1 MTTIN
6 LNDEQWD
13 FDRKQ
18 PGYDMKRRA
27 VGAALGGE
35 LLGASLFELQP
46 GQRAWPYHTHYG
58 NEEMLIVLAG
68 TPTLRTPDGEQE
80 LRAGDTAI
88 HRRGP
93 AGFHQMINQ
102 SDEPARFLVISTML
116 EPDVVQWEDSDK
128 LVVFA
133 GAAPQPGVHAPIQLS
148 FRREAAIPFWE
159 GESPPEAES

>member
-1 MTTIN
+1 MNTVN
-6 LNDEQWD
+6 LGDDQWD
-13 FDRKQ
+13 FDRTQ

-27 VGAALGGE
+27 VGKALGGE
-35 LLGASLFELQP
+35 LLGASLFELLP
-46 GQRAWPYHTHYG
+46 GQRAWPYHTHWG
-58 NEEMLIVLAG
+58 NEEMLVVVSG
-68 TPTLRTPDGEQE
+68 SPTLRTPDGERE

-93 AGFHQMINQ
+93 DGFHQMINR
-102 SDEPARFLVISTML
+102 SDAPARFLVISTMI

-133 GAAPQPGVHAPIQLS
+133 GEAPQPGRDAPIELS

-159 GESPPEAES
+159 GESPPPAA